1 MSVHQDARRLGSVAG
16 LAAILVAIGVAV
28 QPRQALSHHG
38 FNALKAED
46 GTDAFQIITGTVRVM
61 RILNPHGALIVDVPD
76 GSGETEGWLLELSP
90 ASQLAR
96 EGWSDEM
103 VSPGDRISAAV
114 GLSVTENRGRLR
126 ALLIHGKAEGEPDEL
141 YVAYGIR
148 GNTPVMQRLRER
160 LPVCGTID
168 ASYQRTECFSLDAEA
183 TAAIEA
189 EFGGHM
195 AYVLP

>member
-1 MSVHQDARRLGSVAG
+1 MSVHQDARRLGSVAV
-16 LAAILVAIGVAV
+16 LAAVLVAMGLVV

-38 FNALKAED
+38 FNALLDEQGD
-46 GTDAFQIITGTVRVM
+46 EVFEIVTGSVRVM

-76 GSGETEGWLLELSP
+76 GSGGTEGWLLELSP

-96 EGWSDEM
+96 EGWTDEM
-103 VSPGDRISAAV
+103 VSPGDRVSAAV
-114 GLSVTENRGRLR
+114 GVSVTDNRGRLR
-126 ALLIHGKAEGEPDEL
+126 ALLIHGKAEGAPDEL
-141 YVAYGIR
+141 YVSYGIR

-168 ASYQRTECFSLDAEA
+168 QSYQRTECFLLDAEA

-195 AYVLP
+195 AYTLP